1 MLSFT
6 EIINYLVKNKTK
18 IVDDIYRFIQID
30 QIDSEYISLSINF
43 SINNE
48 IYYRIHRE
56 SDGAPSG
63 LFLNLID
70 IWISDEP
77 DKLTKNDIEEHLD
90 GVIFRLR
97 RLITTNRYSKVL
109 KSNNS
114 FWDQF

>member
-77 DKLTKNDIEEHLD
+77 YEMTKDDIEADVNH
-90 GVIFRLR
+90 IIKRLR
-97 RLITTNRYSKVL
+97 QLITTNPHI
-109 KSNNS
+109 
-114 FWDQF
+114 